1 MWKIDGVPYVMEMLK
16 KLDLETLIDKNESDK
31 LVNQIFGLDDRIYR
45 DVLTGAY
52 NRRYYEENLRH
63 QLIYRALQ

>member
-1 MWKIDGVPYVMEMLK
+1 MLYQVFSKYVEIDGVPYVMEMLK

-52 NRRYYEENLRH
+52 IDVITRKT
-63 QLIYRALQ
+63 